1 MAEKGSDHIDRGADS
16 KAHGTHG
23 KGDSRE
29 QFLDDRRVEPGNQ
42 RAAQAGEGG
51 ANPQK
56 LADTLTGE
64 LGDAGW
70 GSAGAGD
77 SSIDTR
83 SPKKSKE
90 GKSGDSQNDRGG
102 SSATR
107 ENE

>member
-1 MAEKGSDHIDRGADS
+1 MADQMKDHVDRGADS

-51 ANPQK
+51 ANPEK
-56 LADTLTGE
+56 LAQQLTGE

-70 GSAGAGD
+70 GSAAAGD

-90 GKSGDSQNDRGG
+90 GKTGDSQNDRGG
-102 SSATR
+102 QTAER
-107 ENE
+107 EGE